1 MEVCQGRGRL
11 EQAPQG
17 SGHGTELR
25 EFKRALG
32 QCSQKYGLNFLPGTE
47 YDDPCGSLPTQDI
60 LSFTD
65 SIILILEGIQVKTED
80 FNPLAFTSILN

>member
-1 MEVCQGRGRL
+1 MEPGV
-11 EQAPQG
+11 
-17 SGHGTELR
+17 EL
-25 EFKRALG
+25 
-32 QCSQKYGLNFLPGTE
+32 N
-47 YDDPCGSLPTQDI
+47 DPCGSLPTQDI

>member
-1 MEVCQGRGRL
+1 MNLDTGFEFWTVLCGAVSWTQD
-11 EQAPQG
+11 
-17 SGHGTELR
+17 SELDSR
-25 EFKRALG
+25 
-32 QCSQKYGLNFLPGTE
+32 N
-47 YDDPCGSLPTQDI
+47 PCGLLPTQDI